1 MTVYEQVNSPCLNL
15 KIFDY
20 FEVKNDECE
29 KKLKLLGKTAW
40 PPGEAVV
47 RLYKI
52 DGYYIGTVED
62 ECESEHV
69 RVIADNL
76 DDTIEAMKEEM
87 IKSTRLYYDPDI
99 AAYER
104 IGDDERAKEL
114 EITRDEIIR
123 EIEENMKK
131 LYRKA
136 KAAESSRRSD

>member
-15 KIFDY
+15 KILDY

-40 PPGEAVV
+40 PPGGASV

-62 ECESEHV
+62 NCESEHV

-76 DDTIEAMKEEM
+76 DDAIEAMKEEM
-87 IKSTRLYYDPDI
+87 IKSTRLHYDSKI
-99 AAYER
+99 TAYER
-104 IGDDERAKEL
+104 INDERAEEL
-114 EITRDEIIR
+114 EITRDEIIK
-123 EIEENMKK
+123 EIEENMEK

-136 KAAESSRRSD
+136 KAAESSRRGD

>member
-1 MTVYEQVNSPCLNL
+1 M
-15 KIFDY
+15 
-20 FEVKNDECE
+20 
-29 KKLKLLGKTAW
+29 
-40 PPGEAVV
+40 
-47 RLYKI
+47 
-52 DGYYIGTVED
+52 
-62 ECESEHV
+62 

-87 IKSTRLYYDPDI
+87 IGSTRLYYDPDI

-136 KAAESSRRSD
+136 KVAESS

>member
-1 MTVYEQVNSPCLNL
+1 MAVYERVDSPCLNL

-29 KKLKLLGKTAW
+29 KKLKLLGKTTW
-40 PPGEAVV
+40 PPGVTSV

-62 ECESEHV
+62 NCDDERVH
-69 RVIADNL
+69 VIADNL
-76 DDTIEAMKEEM
+76 DDVIETMKEEM
-87 IKSTRLYYDPDI
+87 IGSTRLYYDPDI

-114 EITRDEIIR
+114 EITRDEIIK
-123 EIEENMKK
+123 EIEENMEK

-136 KAAESSRRSD
+136 KATESS